1 MKSVNSVTM
10 GLNSNI
16 AIVINAM
23 IVTTYSKKIIF
34 IAKNAKSVWLV
45 KKIIYFIAT
54 NARDAV

>member
-1 MKSVNSVTM
+1 MKSANSVIM

-23 IVTTYSKKIIF
+23 IVTTYSKKIMF
-34 IAKNAKSVWLV
+34 IVKNAKSVWLV

-54 NARDAV
+54 NARDAA